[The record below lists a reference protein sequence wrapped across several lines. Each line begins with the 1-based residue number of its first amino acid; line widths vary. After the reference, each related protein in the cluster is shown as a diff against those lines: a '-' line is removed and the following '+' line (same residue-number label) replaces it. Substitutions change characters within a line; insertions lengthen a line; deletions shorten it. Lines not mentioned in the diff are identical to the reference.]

1 MIDLL
6 NTLVRKVDNQYLIF
20 ITIIITLISV
30 IFKKD
35 IQKAIKKITYYVGV
49 KKGIKVSALIDH
61 DIFSTFS
68 RLSL

>member
-35 IQKAIKKITYYVGV
+35 IQKAIKKITYYIGA
-49 KKGIKVSALIDH
+49 KKVQKYLP
-61 DIFSTFS
+61 
-68 RLSL
+68 L